1 MLSIYNNDIK
11 MSKYKKININEYIKN
26 VINFSLKDDII
37 YEIVY
42 KNKTYYHKIDY
53 NVKILEIQRLP
64 YNTHNKIKKLICY
77 NININ
82 KNDNLISKTNIGSD
96 DEINCKLEWK
106 KCDNNCLYLE
116 KNQAEDVI
124 NNNLEDEFLNVFKI
138 VKQERNNAIIKNKI
152 NIKVLK
158 EKHFMDQ
165 MFNICIGNIC
175 KYSKNNNLIRDLIH
189 YAMHYEIFP
198 SDDND
203 VDYKNL
209 SIEEYIYKLDNLN
222 VEIFNDDILYV
233 KKYLE
238 FIFKSYN
245 LAYNGKIYISK
256 KDNDIINCFIN
267 KNKFS
272 SNIN

>member
-1 MLSIYNNDIK
+1 
-11 MSKYKKININEYIKN
+11 
-26 VINFSLKDDII
+26 
-37 YEIVY
+37 
-42 KNKTYYHKIDY
+42 
-53 NVKILEIQRLP
+53 
-64 YNTHNKIKKLICY
+64 
-77 NININ
+77 
-82 KNDNLISKTNIGSD
+82 
-96 DEINCKLEWK
+96 
-106 KCDNNCLYLE
+106 
-116 KNQAEDVI
+116 
-124 NNNLEDEFLNVFKI
+124 
-138 VKQERNNAIIKNKI
+138 
-152 NIKVLK
+152 
-158 EKHFMDQ
+158 

-209 SIEEYIYKLDNLN
+209 SIEEYI
-222 VEIFNDDILYV
+222 
-233 KKYLE
+233 
-238 FIFKSYN
+238 FKSYN